1 MSDQPTLYRTIKSGE
16 LGELWNGEGAYPF
29 ALLTK
34 PGGHGGVPVV
44 PVEPTELIDFDA
56 AWTYHIKMWGSLT
69 DTEDWHNHV
78 SNIVR
83 HSLGL
88 PLGDF
93 TGQIEPEHYEF
104 MAEQENQH
112 E

>member
-1 MSDQPTLYRTIKSGE
+1 MSEPLYRVCPTC
-16 LGELWNGEGAYPF
+16 
-29 ALLTK
+29 
-34 PGGHGGVPVV
+34 HGGTCRHTEGCEGCKDSDFIGFV
-44 PVEPTELIDFDA
+44 PVEPCDLIDFDA
-56 AWTYHIKMWGSLT
+56 AWTYHIEMWGSLT

-83 HSLGL
+83 HALGL

-93 TGQIEPEHYEF
+93 TGQIEPEHYAF
-104 MAEQENQH
+104 MAEQENQR

>member
-1 MSDQPTLYRTIKSGE
+1 MSEPTLYRE
-16 LGELWNGEGAYPF
+16 DELWRVGAG
-29 ALLTK
+29 LHLT
-34 PGGHGGVPVV
+34 GYLQHILREAV